1 MLPLLILAVLGLVGA
16 APRRPYYPE
25 GILCRNKGGRCMTG
39 RSTCE
44 TVIIADCGGNGERIC
59 CLGDHHHH
67 LSTREGDGPQELDF
81 INRDPNNINEIL
93 GDANLDDAL
102 AEPEGTHKK

>member
-16 APRRPYYPE
+16 APMPDDIEYPQC
-25 GILCRNKGGRCMTG
+25 GIGNGMCMH
-39 RSTCE
+39 RS
-44 TVIIADCGGNGERIC
+44 DCGDSTVKTFCGNGLVC
-59 CLGDHHHH
+59 CI
-67 LSTREGDGPQELDF
+67 LSKSSGLGPQELDF
-81 INRDPNNINEIL
+81 INRDPNNINEID